1 METVTPQPPQKKNL
15 LQLLSIKTLQQEI
28 INVAQRFTFTIVFI
42 AFLTLFGWVCIWTDN
57 LNDDFVQAMWVGLS
71 IGALLSLAAYLWC
84 EYLQAERRSLA
95 CQLGVLVVATLN
107 FLYIYVK
114 GPYLTMADGVGYG
127 AVYTAAI
134 VAIFFVPV
142 VRRSSIKLQ
151 WNYSCR
157 VLGAVALGVL
167 LFLVMGIFVSILYG
181 TLNLLFSFSSYKL
194 LVSCNVLFAAT
205 IPAIVSL
212 CCFPSLKRLKE
223 EELDSSKPH
232 MAIFCK
238 NVLLPLA
245 LVYTLILYVYGLKIL
260 FTWDLPNGNVCWM
273 VIGLVTVNLII
284 VYGLQ
289 GFVCNASTKAS
300 SKKIA
305 ELSVKYIPVL
315 MLPLLVLMSVAIFYR
330 IGEYGITA
338 SRLYVA
344 TFNIWAYGVA
354 IYMIA
359 SRMPKLNLVAS
370 SFAIVFLATSV
381 IPGANYCTISINK
394 VRENVKERLEAIGV
408 QSFPI
413 SYHELIEALK
423 VQDRETVESIASD
436 LEYLDDLSDHRAVAD
451 IVISAD
457 KLSKW
462 RIENECEEVYTK
474 SLGFERNCEP
484 VALPEGYASV
494 EFVKISGNV
503 AEKTDGGLENFSIND
518 STSVT
523 LPVDSLKSLDKSDCF
538 APISLMDN
546 EKGHYMLV
554 ITNFRTDDYTK
565 TSINIEG
572 YLFKK

>member
-344 TFNIWAYGVA
+344 TFNIWAYGMA

-359 SRMPKLNLVAS
+359 SRMPRLNLVAS
-370 SFAIVFLATSV
+370 SFAVLFVATSI
-381 IPGANYCTISINK
+381 IPGANYCTIGINT
-394 VRENVKERLEAIGV
+394 VRNAVKERLSAVGV
-408 QSFPI
+408 KNFPVAYNDMI
-413 SYHELIEALK
+413 ELLKGQDKETIEA
-423 VQDRETVESIASD
+423 IASD
-436 LEYLDDLSDHRAVAD
+436 LDYLDNWNDHRAVAD
-451 IVISAD
+451 IVTSSTKIN
-457 KLSKW
+457 KWEITNLYPNSK
-462 RIENECEEVYTK
+462 EN
-474 SLGFERNCEP
+474 SLRVDGNYDNVVIPQGYRN
-484 VALPEGYASV
+484 V
-494 EFVKISGNV
+494 EYVKIRGNGR
-503 AEKTDGGLENFSIND
+503 EWNNENSRLNFKD
-518 STSVT
+518 SLTIT
-523 LPVDSLKSLDKSDCF
+523 LPMDSLMHIDADADFKPVICNIDDNDDRLLILTDIDVSDYN
-538 APISLMDN
+538 D
-546 EKGHYMLV
+546 YY
-554 ITNFRTDDYTK
+554 ITIT
-565 TSINIEG
+565 G
-572 YLFKK
+572 YLFSK

>member
-344 TFNIWAYGVA
+344 TFNIWAYGMA

-359 SRMPKLNLVAS
+359 SRMPRLNLVAS
-370 SFAIVFLATSV
+370 SFAVLFVATSI
-381 IPGANYCTISINK
+381 IPGANYCTIGINT
-394 VRENVKERLEAIGV
+394 VRNAVKERLSAVGV
-408 QSFPI
+408 KNFPVAYNDMI
-413 SYHELIEALK
+413 ELLKGQDKETIEA
-423 VQDRETVESIASD
+423 IASD
-436 LEYLDDLSDHRAVAD
+436 LDYLDNWNDHRAVAD
-451 IVISAD
+451 IVTSSTKIN
-457 KLSKW
+457 KWEITNLYPNSKD
-462 RIENECEEVYTK
+462 N
-474 SLGFERNCEP
+474 SLRVDGNYDNVVIPQGYRN
-484 VALPEGYASV
+484 V
-494 EFVKISGNV
+494 EYVKIRGNGR
-503 AEKTDGGLENFSIND
+503 EWNNENSRLNFKD
-518 STSVT
+518 SLTIT
-523 LPVDSLKSLDKSDCF
+523 LPMDSLMHIDADADFKPVICNIDDNDDRLLILTDIDVSDYN
-538 APISLMDN
+538 D
-546 EKGHYMLV
+546 YY
-554 ITNFRTDDYTK
+554 ITIT
-565 TSINIEG
+565 G
-572 YLFKK
+572 YLFSK

>member
-167 LFLVMGIFVSILYG
+167 LFLVMGIFVNILYG

-305 ELSVKYIPVL
+305 ELSIKYIPVL

-344 TFNIWAYGVA
+344 TFNIWAYGMA

-359 SRMPKLNLVAS
+359 SRMPRLNLVAS
-370 SFAIVFLATSV
+370 SFAVLFVATSI
-381 IPGANYCTISINK
+381 IPGANYCTIGINT
-394 VRENVKERLEAIGV
+394 VRNAVKERLSAVGV
-408 QSFPI
+408 KNFPMAYNDMI
-413 SYHELIEALK
+413 ELLKGQDKETIEA
-423 VQDRETVESIASD
+423 IASD
-436 LEYLDDLSDHRAVAD
+436 LDYLDNWNDHRAVAD
-451 IVISAD
+451 IVTSSTKIN
-457 KLSKW
+457 KWEITNLYPNSKD
-462 RIENECEEVYTK
+462 N
-474 SLGFERNCEP
+474 SLRVDGNYDNVVIPQGYRN
-484 VALPEGYASV
+484 V
-494 EFVKISGNV
+494 EYVKIKGNGR
-503 AEKTDGGLENFSIND
+503 EWNDENSRLNFKD
-518 STSVT
+518 SLAVT
-523 LPVDSLKSLDKSDCF
+523 LPMDSLMHIDADADFKPVICNIDDNDDRLLILTDIDVSDYN
-538 APISLMDN
+538 D
-546 EKGHYMLV
+546 YY
-554 ITNFRTDDYTK
+554 ITIT
-565 TSINIEG
+565 G
-572 YLFKK
+572 YLFSK

>member
-167 LFLVMGIFVSILYG
+167 LFLVMGIFVNILYG

-305 ELSVKYIPVL
+305 ELSIKYIPVL

-344 TFNIWAYGVA
+344 TFNIWAYGMA

-359 SRMPKLNLVAS
+359 SRMPRLNLVAS
-370 SFAIVFLATSV
+370 SFAVLFVATSI
-381 IPGANYCTISINK
+381 IPGANYCTIGINT
-394 VRENVKERLEAIGV
+394 VRNAVKERLSAVGV
-408 QSFPI
+408 KNFPVAYNDMI
-413 SYHELIEALK
+413 ELLKGQDKETIEA
-423 VQDRETVESIASD
+423 IASD
-436 LEYLDDLSDHRAVAD
+436 LDYLDNWNDHRAVAD
-451 IVISAD
+451 IVTSSTKIN
-457 KLSKW
+457 KWEITNLYPNSKD
-462 RIENECEEVYTK
+462 N
-474 SLGFERNCEP
+474 SLRVDGNYDNVVIPQGYRN
-484 VALPEGYASV
+484 V
-494 EFVKISGNV
+494 EYVKIKGNGR
-503 AEKTDGGLENFSIND
+503 EWNDENSRLNFKD
-518 STSVT
+518 SLAVT
-523 LPVDSLKSLDKSDCF
+523 LPMDSLMHIDADADFKPVICNIDDNDDRLLILTDIDVSDYN
-538 APISLMDN
+538 D
-546 EKGHYMLV
+546 YY
-554 ITNFRTDDYTK
+554 ITIT
-565 TSINIEG
+565 G
-572 YLFKK
+572 YLFSK